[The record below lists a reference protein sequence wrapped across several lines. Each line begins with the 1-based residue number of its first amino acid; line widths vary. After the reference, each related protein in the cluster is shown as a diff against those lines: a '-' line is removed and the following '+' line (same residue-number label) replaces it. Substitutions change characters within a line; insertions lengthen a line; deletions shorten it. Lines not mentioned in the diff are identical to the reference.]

1 MEEYLNRLI
10 DFYKVYNDIKSKKCI
25 DCSEDKEFIIN
36 YTVNDTYQLIYTCG
50 GDGNC
55 GIQYTIE
62 LPKYINYNNV
72 TNDIT
77 FKITNEVNFNALY
90 DAGILSE
97 AEKKAISDNI
107 ETLNKE
113 LDKIT
118 EQFNTI
124 NKLQDK
130 ENEYRRLIDLKN
142 SLLTDSAILKK
153 QIDEDKNRESK
164 QLKIHDYIS
173 NIKGINETNE
183 KLKELNDSIN
193 SIFFIQDEGPKF
205 PDKILKQKKY
215 SEDEEIA
222 SIQEPPLPEDGEEEI
237 DEYKQGYERG
247 YKDGYENK
255 EYNEEGFDPDGYD
268 EGYIEGKQDG
278 IAEDAVEDDAEDAVE
293 DAVEDEGREVVSP
306 TYAPGSPGE
315 DALNLTDIVH
325 LEHEKKLNEK
335 YKEVDDLINK
345 DEEEIS
351 LEKVTDIDKFADK
364 KRKDYYSS
372 KQESRCKASITWKKL
387 ENKKGEKAYN
397 KYLKEINT
405 NPKFIHFNQIYF
417 HAGDK
422 IQFEQYGFL
431 KSRILGYPKNP
442 VDDTSIFSGFN
453 SETTYNTFLYL
464 FNKLKKGVY
473 ISIKNNKLDTYLPFS
488 NAKYENDW
496 AKVLEKSNPDLVKQ
510 IAKKHFNVSDPTKWY
525 ANNCIFKT
533 DGLKY
538 KYKEFLAEG
547 DKTIMIFKQFI
558 IASLNFMKKEG
569 KTMDDVEFFFN
580 PRDFPVLKEDFGE
593 PYEQIFPTKKIEEEY
608 RHETYTPILS
618 QSSNNKYHDIDIPTQ
633 DDILRITTNIFPDSC
648 NNPYNPSPNFELDFD
663 KKQSRCIFRGSATG
677 CGDNRKT
684 NMRIEAALMS
694 YELEKEGTFKNASDQ
709 DILDIKLTSWNKKP
723 KIYNKEFSQI
733 NPKDYPDD
741 FKVGDENRVG
751 TDIQSKYKYILNI
764 DGHVKAF
771 RLGNEF
777 RMGSVVLIVKSPYT
791 LWFMDK
797 LEDEV
802 NCIFINEDLSNLQE
816 RLRWCIK
823 NDEKCKQIAKSGMEF
838 YERYLTKEPT
848 FNYFNDLVSN
858 LGKIRKPPVFK
869 MSENKLNLIVAF
881 RDPKNDDGSRK
892 TQLDVFIQQMIAIFE
907 GRTDYH
913 IYIVQQEGDR
923 DDYDELP
930 QDFKQDNSKMAKFN
944 LGRLKN
950 IGFEIAN
957 KENEG
962 NSKSYYVLTD
972 VDLLPS
978 QGLIKDYLEY
988 PETPIH
994 LGSMGTRYDDGKSV
1008 AFLGGALSV
1017 NSKDFT
1023 ETNGYPNNFWGW
1035 GGEDNALF
1043 RRLKDNNIKINKPDE
1058 PVIDI
1063 EDKTMDEKFED
1074 LEKNKYKIELKNE
1087 RLRQD
1092 KKDWKENGLST
1103 LKGSYNIV
1111 SKERQN
1117 EVSEIN
1123 VFLNITDKDKE
1134 DIEEIKIT
1142 DFKVGTK
1149 VTWEMFG
1156 KTKCGIISKIDP
1168 KSNKNISVKEHRGGT
1183 REIAF
1188 YKLVIITDKEYKDC
1202 IDPPKDE
1209 LEEIIQSV
1217 EPPVVVEVPEELPSD
1232 KPPSDKSPSGKPS
1245 PVIGTGS
1252 EVQWTDK
1259 TGKVLTGKIEKTSNK
1274 TYTICCK
1281 PNGTR
1286 YRIQKNDV
1294 KLLETPEAEEAPAE
1308 AVAVSEAPAEALV
1321 EAVAPVEEVAPVE
1334 AVAEA
1339 PVEAPVEVE
1348 APAEDPAPE
1357 EIGTG
1362 TEVQWIDKAGKVLT
1376 GKIEKTSKKTYT
1388 ICCKPNGTR
1397 YRIQKNIVKL
1407 KS

>member
-25 DCSEDKEFIIN
+25 NCPEDKEFIIN

-50 GDGNC
+50 GEGNC

-90 DAGILSE
+90 EAGILSE
-97 AEKKAISDNI
+97 SEKKAISDNI
-107 ETLNKE
+107 EILNKE
-113 LDKIT
+113 LDEVT
-118 EQFNTI
+118 MQFNII
-124 NKLQDK
+124 NKLQEK
-130 ENEYRRLIDLKN
+130 ENEYRRLVDLKN

-153 QIDEDKNRESK
+153 QINEDKHKESK
-164 QLKIHDYIS
+164 KLKIHDYIL
-173 NIKGINETNE
+173 NIKGINETIG
-183 KLKELNDSIN
+183 KLEELNENIK
-193 SIFFIQDEGPKF
+193 SIFFIQDEGPKY
-205 PDKILKQKKY
+205 PDKILKNKK
-215 SEDEEIA
+215 SGDREVISPIIESQLQDGKDF
-222 SIQEPPLPEDGEEEI
+222 DGEEEI
-237 DEYKQGYERG
+237 DEYKQGYDRG

-268 EGYIEGKQDG
+268 EGYIEGK
-278 IAEDAVEDDAEDAVE
+278 E
-293 DAVEDEGREVVSP
+293 EGMNEEIVI
-306 TYAPGSPGE
+306 GSPKNTSILLE
-315 DALNLTDIVH
+315 IDSLTT
-325 LEHEKKLNEK
+325 NEK

-345 DEEEIS
+345 KEEEKS
-351 LEKVTDIDKFADK
+351 LEKVTNIDKFGDK
-364 KRKDYYSS
+364 NRKDYYSS
-372 KQESRCKASITWKKL
+372 KQKTRCLASITWKKL
-387 ENKKGEKAYN
+387 EKKKNPQEYN
-397 KYLKEINT
+397 KYLKDINT

-422 IQFEQYGFL
+422 SQFEQYGFL

-488 NAKYENDW
+488 NAEYENDW

-533 DGLKY
+533 DGLKF
-538 KYKEFLAEG
+538 KYKEFLSEG

-558 IASLNFMKKEG
+558 IASLNFMNKEG

-580 PRDFPVLKEDFGE
+580 PRDFPVLKEDYGE
-593 PYEQIFPTKKIEEEY
+593 PYEQIFPDKKIEDEY
-608 RHETYTPILS
+608 RHKTYTPILS
-618 QSSNNKYHDIDIPTQ
+618 QSSNDKYYDIDIPTQ
-633 DDILRITTNIFPDSC
+633 DDILRITTNIFPDGC
-648 NNPYNPSPNFELDFD
+648 NNPYNPPPDFELDFD

-677 CGDNRKT
+677 CGNNRKT

-694 YELEKEGTFKNASDQ
+694 YELEKEGTFKNTSDQ

-733 NPKDYPDD
+733 DPKTYPDD
-741 FKVGDENRVG
+741 FKVGDENRID
-751 TDIQSKYKYILNI
+751 TKEQSNYKYVLNI

-802 NCIFINEDLSNLQE
+802 NCIFINEDLTNLQE
-816 RLRWCIK
+816 RLSWCIK
-823 NDEKCKQIAKSGMEF
+823 NDGKCKQIAKSGMDF

-858 LGKIRKPPVFK
+858 LGKIRKPPVFE
-869 MSENKLNLIVAF
+869 MSKNKLNLIVAF

-957 KENEG
+957 KENEE
-962 NSKSYYVLTD
+962 NNKSYYVLTD
-972 VDLLPS
+972 VDMLPS

-1008 AFLGGALSV
+1008 AFLGGVLSV
-1017 NSKDFT
+1017 NSKDFMD
-1023 ETNGYPNNFWGW
+1023 TNGYPNNFWGW

-1043 RRLKDNNIKINKPDE
+1043 QRLKDNNIKISKPEE

-1063 EDKTMDEKFED
+1063 EDKTIEEKFED

-1092 KKDWKENGLST
+1092 KKDWKENGLNT
-1103 LKGSYNIV
+1103 LKDSYSIV
-1111 SKERQN
+1111 SKERQGG
-1117 EVSEIN
+1117 VSEIN

-1134 DIEEIKIT
+1134 EIEEIKIS

-1168 KSNKNISVKEHRGGT
+1168 KSKKNISVNEYGSGI

-1188 YKLVIITDKEYKDC
+1188 YKLVIITDKEYKEC
-1202 IDPPKDE
+1202 IEPPKDK

-1217 EPPVVVEVPEELPSD
+1217 APLPESP
-1232 KPPSDKSPSGKPS
+1232 KPESPKPES
-1245 PVIGTGS
+1245 PKPESPKPESPKPESPKPESPKPESPKPVIGTGVD
-1252 EVQWTDK
+1252 VQWTEKNGKVLSGKIEKTTNKTYTICCKPNGTRYRIKKENVKLIEAQDPVIPDPVIQDPVIQDPVIPIAPGEIGTDSEVEWLDK
-1259 TGKVLTGKIEKTSNK
+1259 TGKLLTGKIEKTSIK

-1286 YRIQKNDV
+1286 YRIQK
-1294 KLLETPEAEEAPAE
+1294 
-1308 AVAVSEAPAEALV
+1308 S
-1321 EAVAPVEEVAPVE
+1321 
-1334 AVAEA
+1334 
-1339 PVEAPVEVE
+1339 
-1348 APAEDPAPE
+1348 
-1357 EIGTG
+1357 
-1362 TEVQWIDKAGKVLT
+1362 
-1376 GKIEKTSKKTYT
+1376 
-1388 ICCKPNGTR
+1388 
-1397 YRIQKNIVKL
+1397 IVKL